1 MKKASLKFEVSS
13 HTNHSG
19 PHLTWVKIVALKTN
33 SSRYESLALDT
44 RNQVVHSNEV
54 HAAECSGLL
63 LALLTVKCKDKL
75 FEARNNRKD
84 TESVSRILAW
94 QAAATIKV

>member
-1 MKKASLKFEVSS
+1 MGQNCCTQNKF
-13 HTNHSG
+13 N
-19 PHLTWVKIVALKTN
+19 
-33 SSRYESLALDT
+33 YESLVLDT

-54 HAAECSGLL
+54 HAAESSGL
-63 LALLTVKCKDKL
+63 LALLAIKCKDKL
-75 FEARNNRKD
+75 FKARYNRRD